1 MAELRVILCDNHLPV
16 VEAWQ
21 AYFAGVPGVDI
32 TCDEIFAVE
41 ADGLVSPANSF
52 GRMDGGLDAQIIE
65 FLGEDVE
72 TEVQRV
78 IRERHDGELIVGGA
92 EVILT
97 LAPQFPYLVVAP
109 TMRVPQNVSR
119 TVNAYLAFRA
129 ALRAVRAFNALHGG
143 PIGTLLVPGLAPSN
157 GFLPPLR
164 GGGGPPG
171 GPHGHTARPGPR
183 QVQGLLPP
191 PARRPPDGGGLR
203 HGDAGPVP
211 QPGHLPGRRGRQR
224 RQVGRPRRRGT
235 AALTPSVQEWD
246 ALKGGK
252 QKSREAATAS

>member
-1 MAELRVILCDNHLPV
+1 MSDLRVILCDNHLPV

-21 AYFAGVPGVDI
+21 AYFAGIPDVDI
-32 TCDEIFAVE
+32 TCDEIFTVE

-78 IRERHDGELIVGGA
+78 IRERHDGELIVGQA
-92 EVILT
+92 EVVVT

-129 ALRAVRAFNALHGG
+129 ALRSVLAFNALHGD
-143 PIGTLLVPGLAPSN
+143 PIQTLLVPGLATSN
-157 GFLPPLR
+157 GFMPPLR
-164 GGGGPPG
+164 AARQMRAAYDAVMGG
-171 GPHGHTARPGPR
+171 A
-183 QVQGLLPP
+183 LPNI
-191 PARRPPDGGGLR
+191 DISL
-203 HGDAGPVP
+203 DAGADSDDKFTV
-211 QPGHLPGRRGRQR
+211 R
-224 RQVGRPRRRGT
+224 
-235 AALTPSVQEWD
+235 AN
-246 ALKGGK
+246 
-252 QKSREAATAS
+252 EAQARV